1 MAISKEEVLY
11 IDNYLKFLGIKYI
24 DVRLEILDHLG
35 SEFESTEKQ
44 INLGD
49 FLRTKRPFVKKYEN
63 QWQKAKHWGHQKAL
77 IKRILGYFY
86 KPNQLFIPICIGIFL
101 GFNATLLQ
109 KSIIAISFC
118 ISLIVP
124 QCIHFYIYYKPEG
137 IHKKIQS
144 AKYILSIMALPS
156 IFMYLMGIMAP
167 IIKESP
173 KVFYAYWFFALVF
186 NIAGLQEVI
195 ALKRKIVKT
204 YSNLISN

>member
-1 MAISKEEVLY
+1 MAITKEEVLY

-24 DVRLEILDHLG
+24 DIRLEILDHLG
-35 SEFESTEKQ
+35 SKFESTQEP
-44 INLGD
+44 ITLED
-49 FLRTKRPFVKKYEN
+49 FLRTKRPFVRNYEN
-63 QWQKAKHWGHQKAL
+63 QWQKAKHWGHQKTL

-86 KPNQLFIPICIGIFL
+86 KPSQLFIPICIGIFL
-101 GFNATLLQ
+101 WLHVTLLTAGL
-109 KSIIAISFC
+109 IAVSFC

-167 IIKESP
+167 IIKESQQFSMHTGFSP
-173 KVFYAYWFFALVF
+173 LSLT
-186 NIAGLQEVI
+186 LQGYRR
-195 ALKRKIVKT
+195 L
-204 YSNLISN
+204 